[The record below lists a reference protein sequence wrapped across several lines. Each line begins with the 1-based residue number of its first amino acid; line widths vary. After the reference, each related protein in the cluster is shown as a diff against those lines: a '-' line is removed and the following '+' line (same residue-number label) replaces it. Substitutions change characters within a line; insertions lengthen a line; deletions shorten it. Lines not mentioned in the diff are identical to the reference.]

1 MAKYILAS
9 LFSIHCFIELFGQ
22 CSALRQQRNLS
33 FNTDRDC
40 APVTVTDF
48 TITYFF
54 NVPQNPNEITIR
66 FAWNDPAN
74 NIDIYGLGDAEF
86 SVGGGNTEFTA
97 AGTFVYPE
105 NEDCLFEPTAHILVN
120 GVACETS
127 EQIQLVSSW
136 SNDNDFGGDLL
147 INPDPYRVC
156 FNNPIVNA
164 ILDDNSTFN
173 CNIND
178 EPDNPNRLVRHT
190 QFVYGTNHD
199 PANSIRNL
207 TLENGGT
214 INLTDGGANLS
225 STTTRNGVTGAYFG
239 PIVQIPFTADGPNMS
254 TFPMNAPADV
264 NNAVGDEFE
273 ITLYNWN
280 TCNPF
285 NGDPLNP
292 NYDEAVS
299 TTGYIRIVALPNP
312 DFQTRVNNAGG
323 NIQSIFCIGEP
334 IYFENLTA
342 GANSYRWEFY
352 GDATDANLV
361 SSSTANNPTFTYNV
375 FGDKLIRLIAEDPN
389 AQGSCEVIV
398 EKIIT
403 LSPSTTATI
412 ELYEPTFTTQIDP
425 KFCQSDGSDVF
436 TVGFRDA
443 TTYIEPNSEWR
454 WEFYDENGAFVESLP
469 AAGFG
474 PQITDFTRTYSNPGE
489 YLVRLTARNNAS
501 NCQTVDEKTITVYDG
516 PEATFEANEV
526 CEGERT
532 AFRNIADELSGIA
545 PRIDGDYIDSWHWD
559 FSYSGV
565 FRSELI
571 RADSTAFEWFLNG
584 SDIATGNE
592 PAISSAGTYQVALQV
607 TTAMGLC
614 SDIYVRDVIVHPAP
628 VPVIDSDY
636 ANPICSQDSLT
647 IYNNSDLSGGAN
659 YFLTISDGITK
670 DSVSFD
676 QPDSTLVFSNS
687 SGIDKT
693 YTMVLYGVSGLGC
706 TASSDSLEITVLPTF
721 PSSFSDLNYDPLS
734 SNCSVWE
741 SIVEVSPSTQAL
753 DPDSYTWTITYQGN
767 IVTGY
772 PVTKNAGDS
781 AFHSLDYSINNNS
794 GTNQVYQIN
803 LEVVKA
809 GICVEN
815 SQMNV
820 VINPVPSS
828 DFTISERDSCS
839 YKVFELEAVQKGLSY
854 QWNFDPAPDQWVNDG
869 DIQQLMY
876 YRPAFGSADLNTQFG
891 LITENLVSCRSEEL
905 VQNDAVEASEDAILI
920 DFDLSPD
927 TLTIP
932 DNNIVDI
939 INNSNSGAGW
949 NYQWDFGDGNTQSVQ
964 EPLSHQYHEPGSY
977 QITLTIN
984 NAFCT
989 ESLSRSVIVNPS
1001 DPVVDFTADPR
1012 TGCRPL
1018 IVSFEDLSTNTDQS
1032 TYLWDFGDGITS
1044 NEISPLHTYSK
1055 AGTYTVTLYAENTSG
1070 GSDTETKAFYIE
1082 VLPTPVADF
1091 IANPT
1096 TVLIPDQEVF
1106 FRNLSFNADRYEW
1119 DFGDGSTSIEVNPV
1133 HTYDEEGKYGVSLVA
1148 QNSLGC
1154 ADTLAYEGLIAATE
1168 GGTVRVPNAFSPSPD
1183 ISESGGN
1190 DNSIN
1195 DVFLPRVEGA
1205 THFKMLI
1212 YNKWG
1217 ELLFES
1223 DNQQTGWNGYYQ
1235 GKLMPTDVYVYRLEL
1250 IFSDGREAVRI
1261 GDVTL
1266 VR

>member
-1 MAKYILAS
+1 MARYILAAY
-9 LFSIHCFIELFGQ
+9 LFFYCFSHAYSQ

-54 NVPQNPNEITIR
+54 NVPQDPNTISIR
-66 FAWNDPAN
+66 FQWNDPGN
-74 NIDIYGLGDAEF
+74 NVDIYGLGDPQF
-86 SVGGGNTEFTA
+86 SVGGGDTEFTA

-156 FNNPIVNA
+156 FNNPVVNA

-178 EPDNPNRLVRHT
+178 EPDNPNRLARHT

-199 PANSIRNL
+199 PSNSIRNL

-214 INLTDGGANLS
+214 INLTDGAANLS

-239 PIVQIPFTADGPNMS
+239 PIVEIPFTADGPNMS
-254 TFPMNAPADV
+254 TFPMNAPANV
-264 NNAVGDEFE
+264 NNAVGNEFE

-280 TCNPF
+280 TCNPY

-312 DFQTRVNNAGG
+312 DFQTRVNNASG
-323 NIQSIFCIGEP
+323 NIQTIFCIGEP

-352 GDATDANLV
+352 EDATDANLV

-389 AQGSCEVIV
+389 AQGSCQVIV
-398 EKIIT
+398 EKVIS
-403 LSPSTTATI
+403 LSPSTTAAI

-425 KFCQSDGSDVF
+425 RFCQSDGSDVF

-443 TTYIEPNSEWR
+443 TTNIEPNSEWM
-454 WEFYDENGAFVESLP
+454 WEFYDETGAFVESLP
-469 AAGFG
+469 TAGFG
-474 PQITDFTRTYSNPGE
+474 PQTTDFTRTYSNPGE

-501 NCQTVDEKTITVYDG
+501 NCQTIDEKTIIVYDS
-516 PEATFEANEV
+516 PEADFTANEV

-532 AFRNIADELSGIA
+532 WFSGIADELSGIA
-545 PRIDGDYIDSWHWD
+545 PRIDGDYIDSWNWD
-559 FSYSGV
+559 FSYNGT
-565 FRSELI
+565 FRTELI
-571 RADSTAFEWFLNG
+571 RTDSSAFEWFLSG
-584 SDIATGNE
+584 SDIVTGNE
-592 PAISSAGTYQVALQV
+592 PSNSVPGTYQVALQV
-607 TTAMGLC
+607 ATAQGLC
-614 SDIYVRDVIVHPAP
+614 SDIIVRDVTIQPAP
-628 VPVIDSDY
+628 TPILDSDFTSPVC
-636 ANPICSQDSLT
+636 AQDSL
-647 IYNNSDLSGGAN
+647 IIFNNSDLSNGAN
-659 YFLTISDGITK
+659 YFLTITDGVSR

-676 QPDSTLVFSNS
+676 QPDSTLVFTNS
-687 SGIDKT
+687 SGAEKT
-693 YTMVLYGVSGLGC
+693 YTVLLYGISTLGC
-706 TASSDSLEITVLPTF
+706 RAVSDSLEVTVLPTY

-741 SIVEVSPSTQAL
+741 STVEVGNSTQSL
-753 DPDSYTWTITYQGN
+753 NPDSYTWTISYQGN
-767 IVTGY
+767 TLPGY
-772 PVTKNAGDS
+772 PLTKNAGDAS
-781 AFHSLDYSINNNS
+781 FHTLDYSIENS
-794 GTNQVYQIN
+794 TGSNQVYQIN
-803 LEVVKA
+803 LDVTKA
-809 GICVEN
+809 GICVES
-815 SQMNV
+815 SQLNV

-828 DFTISERDSCS
+828 DFEITERDSCS
-839 YKVFELEAVQKGLSY
+839 YKVFELEATQKGLTYYWS
-854 QWNFDPAPDQWVNDG
+854 FDPEPDQWVNDG
-869 DIQQLMY
+869 DVQLLMY
-876 YRPAFGSADLNTQFG
+876 NRPPVGSSNLNTQFS
-891 LITENLVSCRSEEL
+891 LSTENLVSCRSEATT
-905 VQNDAVEASEDAILI
+905 QNEVVESSEDDILI
-920 DFDLSPD
+920 DFDLTPD
-927 TLTIP
+927 TLTLP

-939 INNSNSGAGW
+939 INYSNSGTGW
-949 NYQWDFGDGNTQSVQ
+949 QYLWDFGDGNTQNVRD
-964 EPLSHQYHEPGSY
+964 PLTHQYNDPGSY
-977 QITLTIN
+977 QVSLTIR
-984 NAFCT
+984 NAFCS
-989 ESLSRSVIVNPS
+989 ESLSKSIIVNPS
-1001 DPVVDFTADPR
+1001 DPVVDFVADPR

-1018 IVSFEDLSTNTDQS
+1018 IVSFTDLSENTDLN
-1032 TYLWDFGDGITS
+1032 TYRWDFGDGITS
-1044 NEISPLHTYSK
+1044 NEVSPLHTYSK
-1055 AGTYTVTLYAENTSG
+1055 AGTYTVTLYAENTTG
-1070 GSDTETKAFYIE
+1070 GSDTETKEFYIE
-1082 VLPTPVADF
+1082 VLPTPIADF
-1091 IANPT
+1091 VANPT

-1106 FRNLSFNADRYEW
+1106 FRNLSINADRYEW
-1119 DFGDGSTSIEVNPV
+1119 DFGDGNTSIDINPI
-1133 HTYDEEGKYGVSLVA
+1133 HTYDEEGKYGVSLIA
-1148 QNSLGC
+1148 QNALGC
-1154 ADTLAYEGLIAATE
+1154 ADTLAYEGLIAATK

-1183 ISESGGN
+1183 ASESGGSN
-1190 DNSIN
+1190 NAIN

-1205 THFKMLI
+1205 NKFKMLI

-1235 GKLMPTDVYVYRLEL
+1235 GRLMPTDVYVYRLEI
-1250 IFSDGREAVRI
+1250 IFSDGREAIRI